1 MKTQDN
7 MDQDNMDQDNKMT
20 RREMALW
27 LGQAGLALSAGSL
40 LGTSAFA
47 AASPVVGPVPAAPV
61 HSMEDYGIP
70 AGPPQQIAMLV
81 YPQMTALDLVGP
93 YQILASMMNVNV
105 HLVWK
110 TRDIVTSDVG
120 LPIQPT
126 TTLGKCPDDLTAL
139 FVPGGAE
146 GTLAVMNDD
155 DVLDFLARRGNRARY
170 VTSVC
175 TGSLVLGAAGLLR
188 GYRATSHWS
197 FRDMLSLFGA
207 TPVAERVVEDRNRIT
222 GAGVTAGLDFGLHL
236 TTLLRNERMARAMQL
251 SLEYDPQPP
260 YHAGTPATAGAD
272 VVMMEQAMFAPMR
285 EKVQAAALRTQ
296 RRRA

>member
-1 MKTQDN
+1 MQAQDN
-7 MDQDNMDQDNKMT
+7 MDQANKMT

-27 LGQAGLALSAGSL
+27 LGRVGLALSAGSL
-40 LGTSAFA
+40 LETPASAGVPPA
-47 AASPVVGPVPAAPV
+47 TGPVVAPTAPTAPM
-61 HSMEDYGIP
+61 HSMEGYGIP
-70 AGPPQQIAMLV
+70 TGPPQQVAMLV
-81 YPQMTALDLVGP
+81 YPDMTALDLVGP
-93 YQILASMMNVNV
+93 HQILASLMNVQV

-110 TRDIVTSDVG
+110 TRNIVTSDAG

-126 TTLGKCPDDLTAL
+126 TTLGKCPDDLTVL

-155 DVLDFLARRGNRARY
+155 AVLDFLARKGRRARY
-170 VTSVC
+170 ITSVC

-197 FRDMLSLFGA
+197 FRDMLSEFGA

-222 GAGVTAGLDFGLHL
+222 GAGVTAGLDFGLRL
-236 TTLLRNERMARAMQL
+236 AALLRNEKMARAMQL

-260 YHAGTPATAGAD
+260 FHAGTPATAGAD
-272 VVMMEQAMFAPMR
+272 VVTMERAMYAPMR

-296 RRRA
+296 KRRV